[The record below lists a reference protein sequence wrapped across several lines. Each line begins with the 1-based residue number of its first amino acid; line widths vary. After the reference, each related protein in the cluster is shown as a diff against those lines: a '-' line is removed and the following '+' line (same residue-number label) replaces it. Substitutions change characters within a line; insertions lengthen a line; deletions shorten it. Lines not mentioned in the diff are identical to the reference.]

1 MHILI
6 VEDTQAIGSAMQEY
20 LTACGY
26 KVTRVTTLQETYN
39 ILHKHQVDCV
49 VLDWMLP
56 DGDGVQACCEIK
68 SYKNIPVIM
77 ETAKGQIEDKIQ
89 WFDCGADD
97 YLTKPFDLKE
107 LELRIKAVTKRSDV
121 GDLVYRKNISIDLEK
136 NQAFKDGTLV
146 SLTNKEFLI
155 VALLISNNGKTISRT
170 ELLEEIWGDEG
181 MRGNDNKLD
190 VHISTIRKKL
200 DKDFIQTIKGMGY
213 RIGM

>member
-26 KVTRVTTLQETYN
+26 KVNRVTTLQETYD

-89 WFDCGADD
+89 
-97 YLTKPFDLKE
+97 
-107 LELRIKAVTKRSDV
+107 
-121 GDLVYRKNISIDLEK
+121 
-136 NQAFKDGTLV
+136 
-146 SLTNKEFLI
+146 
-155 VALLISNNGKTISRT
+155 
-170 ELLEEIWGDEG
+170 
-181 MRGNDNKLD
+181 
-190 VHISTIRKKL
+190 
-200 DKDFIQTIKGMGY
+200 
-213 RIGM
+213 